1 MICMLI
7 KRVEE
12 GYEVDG
18 EFMGYGN
25 RNIIEAFAM
34 EGIDL
39 KKEMND
45 MKIGEV
51 KVWNIGWY
59 PNDRIHRRYLPGEL
73 STC

>member
-7 KRVEE
+7 KRVGA

-18 EFMGYGN
+18 QFMGYGN

-51 KVWNIGWY
+51 KFVQCV
-59 PNDRIHRRYLPGEL
+59 EKK
-73 STC
+73 

>member
-7 KRVEE
+7 KRVGA

-18 EFMGYGN
+18 GN
-25 RNIIEAFAM
+25 MNIIEAFAM

-73 STC
+73 ATC